1 MNFNDFPS
9 AFVVLFQQMV
19 VNNWFVVV
27 NMYAEL
33 YPKYTVLVRLF
44 FVVFWIVVVLLLM
57 NIMIAIVLEIY
68 DTLQPEIV

>member
-44 FVVFWIVVVLLLM
+44 FVVFWIMVVLLLM